1 MEQRLIEVLER
12 QSQALLTVAK
22 SQQGRSAADP
32 LSLLAEGDSW
42 GGSSGLRLPG
52 ARGAAAMELLRT
64 DLRERPAAATALVR
78 RNRREQLTGSGDEGG
93 LADTTTN
100 YLTRMVPFGQA
111 KSAAYMAYGVA
122 AAFDAMERGNNGL
135 AEAHL
140 ALLLCAT
147 EQAAQREWRW
157 NHAWLLTCLP
167 DPPFQQIRATPDR
180 HATQPL
186 SRLTPPSWLAAVV
199 AYARD
204 VTILTEAERNPPRR
218 TEDPPGEKANPK
230 GRPWAKG
237 TPPTGEPA

>member
-1 MEQRLIEVLER
+1 M
-12 QSQALLTVAK
+12 
-22 SQQGRSAADP
+22 
-32 LSLLAEGDSW
+32 
-42 GGSSGLRLPG
+42 LPCPG
-52 ARGAAAMELLRT
+52 FKV
-64 DLRERPAAATALVR
+64 RERPSAVTALVR

-122 AAFDAMERGNNGL
+122 AAFDAMERGNTQL
-135 AEAHL
+135 AEGHL

-147 EQAAQREWRW
+147 EQAAQRDWRW

-204 VTILTEAERNPPRR
+204 VAILTEAERNPPKR
-218 TEDPPGEKANPK
+218 TETHRDTPKPTEAHRNPETSTETHRSPPKPSETHQDRQNNQNPWK
-230 GRPWAKG
+230 
-237 TPPTGEPA
+237 PTEAH